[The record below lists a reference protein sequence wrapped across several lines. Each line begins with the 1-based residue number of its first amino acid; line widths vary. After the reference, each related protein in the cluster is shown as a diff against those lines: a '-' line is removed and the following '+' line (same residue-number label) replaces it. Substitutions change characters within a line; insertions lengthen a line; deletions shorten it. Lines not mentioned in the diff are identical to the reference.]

1 MPVQKA
7 TRHIYNAL
15 SKTWTKNEV
24 FIKMEDAHFDSGA
37 MRVCYRMW
45 VHIIINIGSKD
56 GKLDTT

>member
-1 MPVQKA
+1 MDPWECFHLEEMPVQKA

-37 MRVCYRMW
+37 MRVCYRM
-45 VHIIINIGSKD
+45 
-56 GKLDTT
+56 